1 MYIVVKETLIVPND
15 EAIAAWANRNKEV
28 VIKTCTPFT
37 GCKSEKNNEQTDYTK
52 DTDVVI
58 LTYKIIESS
67 EIICKHL
74 DVYANTI
81 NINRC

>member
-1 MYIVVKETLIVPND
+1 MKETIIVLID

-37 GCKSEKNNEQTDYTK
+37 GCKSEKNNEQIDYIK
-52 DTDVVI
+52 DTDVTI
-58 LTYKIIESS
+58 LTCKLIESS

-74 DVYANTI
+74 QVYVNPIKI
-81 NINRC
+81 NKC